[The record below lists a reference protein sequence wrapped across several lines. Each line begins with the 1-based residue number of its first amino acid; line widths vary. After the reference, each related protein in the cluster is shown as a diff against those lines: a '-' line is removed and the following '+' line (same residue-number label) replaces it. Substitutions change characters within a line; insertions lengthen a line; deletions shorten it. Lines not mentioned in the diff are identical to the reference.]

1 MKRINNNYV
10 RNSSLILI
18 SCMKIVKLD
27 QLTVDIQKQSANLDI
42 WSFQLCTFGIRKGNI
57 NIGEK
62 KPLNYKNWQIKMRES
77 MAIIII
83 WKISEFIVGTLF
95 STFQW
100 LWKTQ
105 CLLTQISM
113 SRFKSYPK
121 WGIKRFIV
129 WRRVIFWQ
137 RVTCDWV
144 FSLMCKF

>member
-1 MKRINNNYV
+1 MYENCKV
-10 RNSSLILI
+10 RSTDCWYTKTTS
-18 SCMKIVKLD
+18 KLGY
-27 QLTVDIQKQSANLDI
+27 LKFPIMYI
-42 WSFQLCTFGIRKGNI
+42 WNPQGKHQYWG
-57 NIGEK
+57 K

-113 SRFKSYPK
+113 SRFKSSPK